1 VTAVAPERLAG
12 VLGHELRN
20 PLASALT
27 GALAARE
34 LLDDDDPR
42 AGLVDGVVRDL
53 QRAAALAD
61 GWLAQA
67 RGLAAARRPL
77 DLAALLAAVAA
88 RHGAELTVAG
98 TACVDG
104 DAARLER
111 LFDNLCE
118 NARRSGARRVRI
130 DLRSGAGDCRVTV
143 EDDGG
148 GIAAADAARL
158 FEPGW
163 SATGG
168 AGLGLH
174 VVAATAAAH
183 GGDVACAPLPQG
195 ARFTVRLPAAVAG
208 VATA

>member
-1 VTAVAPERLAG
+1 MTAVAPERLAG

-42 AGLVDGVVRDL
+42 AALVDGVVRDL

-67 RGLAAARRPL
+67 RGRAAARRPL

-88 RHGAELTVAG
+88 RHGAELAVAEPA
-98 TACVDG
+98 TVDG
-104 DAARLER
+104 DAVRLER

-130 DLRSGAGDCRVTV
+130 DLRVDGAACAVAV
-143 EDDGG
+143 EDDGHG
-148 GIAAADAARL
+148 LAAADAARL

-163 SATGG
+163 STTGG

-174 VVAATAAAH
+174 VVAATVAAH
-183 GGDVACAPLPQG
+183 GGEVACAALPRG
-195 ARFTVRLPAAVAG
+195 ARFTVRLPVAAVGA
-208 VATA
+208 ASA